1 MDADAQVPT
10 TLETAW
16 PLFGLRIRSEHL
28 VLRLPTDDE
37 VLALMD
43 VAKAGIHPPDEM
55 PFGVAW
61 SVEPSPAFERGFVQ
75 HHWGM
80 RASWTP
86 AAWILNLLVELND
99 QPIGSQS
106 IGAKD
111 FAIHRIVDTG
121 SWLGQAFQGRGF
133 GKEMRAAI
141 LSFAFD
147 GLGARVAESAAFP
160 DNLASAGVSRSLGY
174 EDNGIGALAPQG
186 VSRESQRFR
195 MTVELW
201 RSRARPPVE
210 IEGLEACRELFGA

>member
-1 MDADAQVPT
+1 MDAEARDRT

-16 PLFGLRIRSEHL
+16 PIFGLRIRSERL
-28 VLRLPTDDE
+28 VLRLPTDDDI
-37 VLALMD
+37 LALID

-75 HHWGM
+75 HHWGV

-86 AAWILNLLVELND
+86 QSWMLNLLVELD
-99 QPIGSQS
+99 GRPIGSQS

-121 SWLGQAFQGRGF
+121 SWLGRAFQSRGL
-133 GKEMRAAI
+133 GKEMRGAVLA
-141 LSFAFD
+141 LAFD
-147 GLGARVAESAAFP
+147 GLGARVAESAAFV
-160 DNLASAGVSRSLGY
+160 DNAASNGVSRSLGY

-195 MTVELW
+195 MTVEGW
-201 RSRARPPVE
+201 RSRPRPPVE
-210 IEGLEACRELFGA
+210 IEGLEPCRALFGA